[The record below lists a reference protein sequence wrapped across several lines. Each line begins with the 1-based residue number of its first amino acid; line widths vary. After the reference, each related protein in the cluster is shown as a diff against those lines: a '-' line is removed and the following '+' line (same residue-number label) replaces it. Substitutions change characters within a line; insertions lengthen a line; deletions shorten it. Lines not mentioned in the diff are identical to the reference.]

1 MKKKTVDLTK
11 EGKAELEKELKD
23 RIAERETIKEKIATA
38 RAFGD
43 LSENEDYSAARN
55 EQKLNETRI
64 SEIEEILKN
73 AKVIANRGHEKVGMG
88 AKVTV
93 SLGGKK
99 YTYSV
104 VGPVEANPLEGK
116 ISDASPIGKA
126 LLGKR
131 AGDEYVLPNG
141 NKGKIVSVE

>member
-1 MKKKTVDLTK
+1 MKKKIVDLTK

-131 AGDEYVLPNG
+131 AGEEYVLPNG
-141 NKGKIVSVE
+141 NKGKIVEVE

>member
-1 MKKKTVDLTK
+1 MKKKTIDLTK
-11 EGKAELEKELKD
+11 EGKAELEKELKE
-23 RIAERETIKEKIATA
+23 RVAERETIKEKIATA

-43 LSENEDYSAARN
+43 LSENEDYSAARA

-93 SLGGKK
+93 SLSGKK
-99 YTYSV
+99 YTYSI

-126 LLGKR
+126 LLGKK
-131 AGDEYVLPNG
+131 AGEAYVLPNG

>member
-1 MKKKTVDLTK
+1 MKKTVEITK
-11 EGKAELEKELKD
+11 EGKKELEDELKS
-23 RIAERETIKEKIATA
+23 RVAEREVIIEKIATA

-43 LSENEDYSAARN
+43 LSENEDYSAARA
-55 EQKLNETRI
+55 EQKINEHRI
-64 SEIEEILKN
+64 AEIEEILKS
-73 AKVIANRGHEKVGMG
+73 AKVIANRGHEKVGLG

-93 SLGGKK
+93 SLSGKK
-99 YTYSV
+99 YTYSI

-131 AGDEYVLPNG
+131 AGDEYSLPNG
-141 NKGKIVSVE
+141 NKGKILKVE